1 MYQQIQ
7 QLAERSDRE
16 KEILA
21 ASPKYGIAKQFAAE
35 FRRIE
40 SDRLAKR
47 QALLKEAW
55 EKLQALGYTKF
66 QYSGNAAYQSGH
78 SDYLES
84 SENWVKWGVVAPDGT
99 KFEGQASW
107 TEGIIPAIAHAGI

>member
-7 QLAERSDRE
+7 ELAERSDRE

-21 ASPKYGIAKQFAAE
+21 VSPKYGIAKQHIAE
-35 FRRIE
+35 FRKIE

-47 QALLKEAW
+47 QQLLKEAW
-55 EKLQALGYTKF
+55 DKLQKLGYKKF
-66 QYSGNAAYQSGH
+66 QYGGNAAYQSGH
-78 SDYLES
+78 SDYLEK

-107 TEGIIPAIAHAGI
+107 VEGIIPAIIHAGI